1 MSYIT
6 LPKSLIQIKSNS
18 KPLDA
23 YVWAVIRSCS
33 NYKDGESHV
42 RIERLVKLTNI
53 KERSIRRSIRRL
65 EDAELLQITTHFS
78 DEAMRHNTY
87 NTDFRQ
93 HNFFMLD
100 REFFQQ
106 GYDPK
111 IAGFVL
117 LLKCI
122 CVNGTNTIGWNKR
135 EIADGIGMARNTVSA
150 LLEECLR
157 HGLIRQD
164 KYGYTLT
171 GDYFI
176 NDSIPKINK
185 AIFDTLEQFCI
196 ERGSKLRPYKSRSKV
211 ALELIGAWYQPLA
224 DYRENPYIDLRHNLE
239 QRCPK
244 KLPKEVSI
252 EYFLK
257 PLKLQ
262 TLYDQ
267 YLREKQNRP
276 KPPKAYAM

>member
-42 RIERLVKLTNI
+42 TIEKLVKLTNI
-53 KERSIRRSIRRL
+53 NERTIRRSIRRL
-65 EDAELLQITTHFS
+65 EESELLKITTHFS
-78 DEAMRHNTY
+78 DETTRHNTY
-87 NTDFRQ
+87 STDFRMR
-93 HNFFMLD
+93 NFFMLD

-106 GYDPK
+106 GYNPK
-111 IAGFVL
+111 IAGFLL
-117 LLKCI
+117 LLKCVCI
-122 CVNGTNTIGWNKR
+122 NGSNTIGWNKR
-135 EIADGIGMARNTVSA
+135 EIADGIGMARNTVSV
-150 LLEECLR
+150 LLEESLR
-157 HGLIRQD
+157 HNLITHD
-164 KYGYTLT
+164 EWGYKLT

-176 NDSIPKINK
+176 NDSIPKISK

-224 DYRENPYIDLRHNLE
+224 DYRENPYIDLRYNLE
-239 QRCPK
+239 RRCPQQ
-244 KLPKEVSI
+244 LPPEVSI

-267 YLREKQNRP
+267 YLWEKQNRP

>member
-33 NYKDGESHV
+33 NYRDGESHV
-42 RIERLVKLTNI
+42 TIEKLVKLTNI
-53 KERSIRRSIRRL
+53 KERTIRRSIRRL
-65 EDAELLQITTHFS
+65 EESRLLAITTHFS
-78 DEAMRHNTY
+78 DETTRHNTY
-87 NTDFRQ
+87 STDFRMR
-93 HNFFMLD
+93 NFFMLD

-111 IAGFVL
+111 ITGFLL
-117 LLKCI
+117 LLKCVCI
-122 CVNGTNTIGWNKR
+122 NGSNTIGWNKR

-157 HGLIRQD
+157 HGLITQD
-164 KYGYTLT
+164 EWGYRLT

-176 NDSIPKINK
+176 NDTLRSMDKEVFETLR
-185 AIFDTLEQFCI
+185 IFCEQH
-196 ERGSKLRPYKSRSKV
+196 GSRLRDYKSQSRV
-211 ALELIGAWYQPLA
+211 ALELIGARYRPLT
-224 DYRENPYIDLRHNLE
+224 DYRENPYIDLRYNLE
-239 QRCPK
+239 QRCPQQ
-244 KLPKEVSI
+244 LPPEVSI

-267 YLREKQNRP
+267 YLWEKQNRY

>member
-23 YVWAVIRSCS
+23 YVWATIRSCS
-33 NYKDGESHV
+33 NYRDGVSHI
-42 RIERLVKLTNI
+42 RIEKLVELTRI
-53 KERSIRRSIRRL
+53 KERTIRRSIRRL
-65 EDAELLQITTHFS
+65 EEAELLQITTHFS
-78 DEAMRHNTY
+78 DETTRHNTY
-87 NTDFRQ
+87 YTDFRMR
-93 HNFFMLD
+93 NFFMLD

-106 GYDPK
+106 DYDPK

-117 LLKCI
+117 LLKCV
-122 CVNGTNTIGWNKR
+122 CVNGTNSIGWNKR

-176 NDSIPKINK
+176 NDSIPKISK

-196 ERGSKLRPYKSRSKV
+196 EWGSKLRPYKSRSKV

-224 DYRENPYIDLRHNLE
+224 DYQENPYLDLRYNLE
-239 QRCPK
+239 RRCPQQ
-244 KLPKEVSI
+244 LPPEVSI

-262 TLYDQ
+262 TLYNQ
-267 YLREKQNRP
+267 YLRENANKSTTRQS
-276 KPPKAYAM
+276 YSF

>member
-23 YVWAVIRSCS
+23 YVWATIRSCS
-33 NYKDGESHV
+33 NYRDGESHV
-42 RIERLVKLTNI
+42 RIEKLVELTRIN
-53 KERSIRRSIRRL
+53 ERTIRRSIRRL
-65 EDAELLQITTHFS
+65 EDAELLQITTYFS
-78 DEAMRHNTY
+78 DETTRHNTY

-93 HNFFMLD
+93 RNFFMLD
-100 REFFQQ
+100 REFFRQ

-117 LLKCI
+117 LLKCVCI
-122 CVNGTNTIGWNKR
+122 NGTNNIGWNKR

-157 HGLIRQD
+157 HGLITQD

-176 NDSIPKINK
+176 NDSIPKISK

-196 ERGSKLRPYKSRSKV
+196 EWGSKLRPYKSRSKV

-224 DYRENPYIDLRHNLE
+224 DYQENPYLDLRYNLE
-239 QRCPK
+239 RRCPQQ
-244 KLPKEVSI
+244 LPPEVSI

-262 TLYDQ
+262 TLYNQ
-267 YLREKQNRP
+267 YLRENANKSTTRQS
-276 KPPKAYAM
+276 YSF

>member
-1 MSYIT
+1 M
-6 LPKSLIQIKSNS
+6 
-18 KPLDA
+18 
-23 YVWAVIRSCS
+23 IRSCS
-33 NYKDGESHV
+33 NYRDGESHV

-53 KERSIRRSIRRL
+53 KERTIRRSIRRL
-65 EDAELLQITTHFS
+65 EESELLKITTHFS
-78 DEAMRHNTY
+78 DETTRHNTY
-87 NTDFRQ
+87 YTDFRMR
-93 HNFFMLD
+93 NFFMLD

-106 GYDPK
+106 GYHPK
-111 IAGFVL
+111 IAGFLL
-117 LLKCI
+117 LLKCVCI
-122 CVNGTNTIGWNKR
+122 NGTNTIGWNKR
-135 EIADGIGMARNTVSA
+135 EIADGIGMARNTASA

-157 HGLIRQD
+157 HSLITQD
-164 KYGYTLT
+164 EWGYRLT

-176 NDSIPKINK
+176 NDTLRSMDKEVFETLR
-185 AIFDTLEQFCI
+185 IFCEQH
-196 ERGSKLRPYKSRSKV
+196 GSRLRDYKSQSRV
-211 ALELIGAWYQPLA
+211 ALELIGARYRPLT

-239 QRCPK
+239 QRCPQQ
-244 KLPKEVSI
+244 LPPEVSI

>member
-6 LPKSLIQIKSNS
+6 LPKSLIQIKSNN

-23 YVWAVIRSCS
+23 YVWATIRSCS
-33 NYKDGESHV
+33 NYRDGESHV
-42 RIERLVKLTNI
+42 RIEKLVELTRIN
-53 KERSIRRSIRRL
+53 ERTIRRSIRRL

-78 DEAMRHNTY
+78 DETTRHNTY
-87 NTDFRQ
+87 YTDFRMR
-93 HNFFMLD
+93 NFFMLD
-100 REFFQQ
+100 REFFRQ

-117 LLKCI
+117 LLKCVCI
-122 CVNGTNTIGWNKR
+122 NGTNNIGWNKR

-176 NDSIPKINK
+176 NDSIPKICK
-185 AIFDTLEQFCI
+185 AIFYTLEQFCV

-211 ALELIGAWYQPLA
+211 VLELIGAWYQPLA
-224 DYRENPYIDLRHNLE
+224 DYQENPYIDLRHNLE
-239 QRCPK
+239 QRCPQQ
-244 KLPKEVSI
+244 LPPEVSI
-252 EYFLK
+252 DYFLK
-257 PLKLQ
+257 PLKFQ
-262 TLYDQ
+262 TLYYQ
-267 YLREKQNRP
+267 YLREKA
-276 KPPKAYAM
+276 K

>member
-23 YVWAVIRSCS
+23 YVWATIRSCS
-33 NYKDGESHV
+33 NYRDGESHV

-53 KERSIRRSIRRL
+53 KERTIRRSIRRL
-65 EDAELLQITTHFS
+65 KESELLKITTHFS
-78 DEAMRHNTY
+78 DETTRHNTY
-87 NTDFRQ
+87 YTDFRMR
-93 HNFFMLD
+93 NFFMLD

-111 IAGFVL
+111 IAGFLL
-117 LLKCI
+117 LLKCVCI
-122 CVNGTNTIGWNKR
+122 NGTNTIGWNKR

-157 HGLIRQD
+157 RGLITQD
-164 KYGYTLT
+164 EWGYRLT
-171 GDYFI
+171 GDFFI
-176 NDSIPKINK
+176 NDTLRSMDKEVFETLR
-185 AIFDTLEQFCI
+185 IFCEQH
-196 ERGSKLRPYKSRSKV
+196 GSRLRDYKSQSRV
-211 ALELIGAWYQPLA
+211 ALELIGARYRPLA
-224 DYRENPYIDLRHNLE
+224 DYRENPYVDLRHNLE
-239 QRCPK
+239 RRCPQQ
-244 KLPKEVSI
+244 LPPEVSI

-267 YLREKQNRP
+267 YLRGKQNRP
-276 KPPKAYAM
+276 KTPKAYAM

>member
-23 YVWAVIRSCS
+23 YVWATIRSCS
-33 NYKDGESHV
+33 NYRDGVSHV
-42 RIERLVKLTNI
+42 RIEKLVELTRI
-53 KERSIRRSIRRL
+53 KERTIRRSIRRL
-65 EDAELLQITTHFS
+65 EESELLQITTHFS
-78 DEAMRHNTY
+78 DEIIRHNTY
-87 NTDFRQ
+87 NTDFLQR
-93 HNFFMLD
+93 NFFMLD

-111 IAGFVL
+111 IAGFLL
-117 LLKCI
+117 LLKCVCI
-122 CVNGTNTIGWNKR
+122 NGTNTIGWNKR

-157 HGLIRQD
+157 HGFITQD
-164 KYGYTLT
+164 EWGYRLT
-171 GDYFI
+171 GDYFR
-176 NDSIPKINK
+176 N
-185 AIFDTLEQFCI
+185 DTLRSMDKEVFETLRIFCEQH
-196 ERGSKLRPYKSRSKV
+196 GSRLRDYKSQSRV

-224 DYRENPYIDLRHNLE
+224 DYRENPYIDLGYNLE
-239 QRCPK
+239 QRCPQQ
-244 KLPKEVSI
+244 LPPEVSI

-267 YLREKQNRP
+267 YLREKASKSTTRQS
-276 KPPKAYAM
+276 YSF

>member
-6 LPKSLIQIKSNS
+6 LPKSLIQIKSNN
-18 KPLDA
+18 KPLDTF
-23 YVWAVIRSCS
+23 VWATIRSCS
-33 NYKDGESHV
+33 NYRDGESHV
-42 RIERLVKLTNI
+42 TIEKLTKLTNI
-53 KERSIRRSIRRL
+53 NERTIRRSIRRL

-78 DEAMRHNTY
+78 DETTRHNTY
-87 NTDFRQ
+87 YTDFRMR
-93 HNFFMLD
+93 NFFMLD

-111 IAGFVL
+111 IAGFLL
-117 LLKCI
+117 LLKCVCI
-122 CVNGTNTIGWNKR
+122 NGTNTIGWNKR

-157 HGLIRQD
+157 HDLITQD
-164 KYGYTLT
+164 KYGYTLV

-176 NDSIPKINK
+176 NDSIPKICK

-239 QRCPK
+239 QHCPQQ
-244 KLPKEVSI
+244 LPPEVSI

-267 YLREKQNRP
+267 YLRD
-276 KPPKAYAM
+276 KANKLTTRQSYSF

>member
-6 LPKSLIQIKSNS
+6 LPKSLIQIKSNN

-42 RIERLVKLTNI
+42 RIEKLVELTRI
-53 KERSIRRSIRRL
+53 KERTIRRSIRRL
-65 EDAELLQITTHFS
+65 EEAELLQITTHFS
-78 DEAMRHNTY
+78 DETTRHNTY
-87 NTDFRQ
+87 YTDFRMR
-93 HNFFMLD
+93 NFFMLD
-100 REFFQQ
+100 REFIKQ
-106 GYDPK
+106 GYTPK
-111 IAGFVL
+111 IAGFLL
-117 LLKCI
+117 LLKCVCI
-122 CVNGTNTIGWNKR
+122 NGTNTIGWNKR

-176 NDSIPKINK
+176 NDMLRSMDREV
-185 AIFDTLEQFCI
+185 FDTLRIFCEQH
-196 ERGSKLRPYKSRSKV
+196 GSRLRDYKSQSRV

-224 DYRENPYIDLRHNLE
+224 DYRENP
-239 QRCPK
+239 
-244 KLPKEVSI
+244 
-252 EYFLK
+252 
-257 PLKLQ
+257 
-262 TLYDQ
+262 
-267 YLREKQNRP
+267 
-276 KPPKAYAM
+276 